1 MKFDVNDYQ
10 NELDAVKE
18 KIEIF
23 QRSEEKADESF
34 LEVGDLLVAAKNDKQ
49 LEDEIFTQL
58 KKEVAKSLKIN
69 GVRNINKVV
78 SIAQCDVIQRNK
90 DRLPKGWGS
99 LYLLVGIENLEELI
113 ESGDVTP
120 STTRAKI
127 NGLKK
132 KPQAKPRIIVELN
145 TEEAI
150 TEEQMTEL
158 KEALSGTSWYLV
170 KK

>member
-1 MKFDVNDYQ
+1 
-10 NELDAVKE
+10 L
-18 KIEIF
+18 
-23 QRSEEKADESF
+23 
-34 LEVGDLLVAAKNDKQ
+34 
-49 LEDEIFTQL
+49 
-58 KKEVAKSLKIN
+58 
-69 GVRNINKVV
+69 
-78 SIAQCDVIQRNK
+78 
-90 DRLPKGWGS
+90 
-99 LYLLVGIENLEELI
+99 
-113 ESGDVTP
+113 GDVTP